1 MKHGDESAITI
12 LMLLV
17 LGAIAAIIWLEL
29 YD

>member
-1 MKHGDESAITI
+1 MKHGDESAIVI

-17 LGAIAAIIWLEL
+17 LGAIAAIVWLGL

>member
-12 LMLLV
+12 LMLLI
-17 LGAIAAIIWLEL
+17 LGAIAAVIWLGL

>member
-17 LGAIAAIIWLEL
+17 LGAIAAIIWLGL